1 MARDPFRSREEFFSY
16 TVLLK
21 FEHQGMKVYSLE
33 ICYDNLSIEIH
44 IGI

>member
-1 MARDPFRSREEFFSY
+1 MARDPFKSREEFFSY

-21 FEHQGMKVYSLE
+21 FEHGGMKVYSLE
-33 ICYDNLSIEIH
+33 IYYDKLSIVIH